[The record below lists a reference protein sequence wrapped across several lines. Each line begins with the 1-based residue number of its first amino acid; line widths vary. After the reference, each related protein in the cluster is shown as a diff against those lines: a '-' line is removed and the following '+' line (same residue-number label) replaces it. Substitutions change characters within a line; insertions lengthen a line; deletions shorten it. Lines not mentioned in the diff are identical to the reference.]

1 MTVIRP
7 NSISGIVSL
16 TAHTTQGEIAL
27 YKSNGSTA
35 NFTIGNITAGVV
47 TATKFVGPFDTLT
60 AGAINV
66 SGDATISGN
75 LGVAG
80 TVTYEDVA
88 RVDATGISTFR
99 EGFNVGPLAGIAL
112 TAYKDGSIRTSGVV
126 TATSYYGSGAN
137 LTGIS
142 AGLTTDTQDN
152 TIGGALAGAAL
163 QNGAINNTLIGYKAG
178 TAITTGDKNVAFG
191 HDTLTVGTTAERNVV
206 VGTEAGKVL
215 TAKQNTIVGT
225 MAGLAVSD
233 GEANTLL
240 GDQAGYNLTTG
251 DKNIIIGWQ
260 ATPSAVGVDH
270 EITLGSTNITKLRV
284 PGINFVLKDNG
295 GAPSVGQV
303 LTADGSGEGYWA
315 AGGGITQADFWR
327 LTANMQANQLP
338 IASNLARVNTYGF
351 GNASKIGG
359 GMTQSSGIFTFPA
372 TGLYWVHA
380 FCNVYSAN
388 HSQTNTLQIRY
399 TADGGGNWATASV
412 GAQGIYDQGTN
423 SYGRISVDA
432 LIDVTSTSN
441 VKVAFNFGAG
451 QGGEYIEGHTVYTY
465 TGFMFIRLGDP

>member
-137 LTGIS
+137 LTGIT
-142 AGLTTDTQDN
+142 GTT
-152 TIGGALAGAAL
+152 
-163 QNGAINNTLIGYKAG
+163 INNNADNRVITGSG
-178 TAITTGDKNVAFG
+178 T
-191 HDTLTVGTTAERNVV
+191 
-206 VGTEAGKVL
+206 
-215 TAKQNTIVGT
+215 
-225 MAGLAVSD
+225 
-233 GEANTLL
+233 ANTLEAESKL
-240 GDQAGYNLTTG
+240 TFDGSVLRLENTAAAGDGVIYLEAGEG
-251 DKNIIIGWQ
+251 G
-260 ATPSAVGVDH
+260 SAVIEMVADEADDNADKFRILVGD
-270 EITLGSTNITKLRV
+270 EGPLKIQNRAGGGWETNIECFGNGAVK
-284 PGINFVLKDNG
+284 IYKDNALKAETTTAG
-295 GAPSVGQV
+295 FKVSGDLEVTGSAP
-303 LTADGSGEGYWA
+303 
-315 AGGGITQADFWR
+315 GGITQADFWR

-351 GNASKIGG
+351 GDASKIGG

-412 GAQGIYDQGTN
+412 GAQGIYDQGIN